1 MKSEEPAAFA
11 EAAEMRRMLQQLGQD
26 GEPATR
32 DAAQENAREE
42 RMAASM
48 DAELA
53 GLVNAQRWR
62 RRALY
67 GVASAAALLALTL
80 GARHLRFEAGSLAI
94 SAEPASGAKVT
105 QQLETSPERATAAAL
120 PVPVS
125 TGMPRASAA
134 PAPVAA
140 PSVASATEPEST
152 LAEEN
157 QLFKDAAEAGR
168 NGDVN
173 GAVARLDKLLQ
184 QYPASPLAQTALVRK
199 FRLLAKAGRTAEA
212 RHEAERYL
220 SAFPMGFAVNEARSL
235 QAAAVGEQGAP

>member
-1 MKSEEPAAFA
+1 MKSDEPAAFA
-11 EAAEMRRMLQQLGQD
+11 EAAELRRMLQQLGRD

-67 GVASAAALLALTL
+67 AVASTAALVALTL
-80 GARHLRFEAGSLAI
+80 GARHLRLDAGSLAI
-94 SAEPASGAKVT
+94 SAEPVSGAKVKP
-105 QQLETSPERATAAAL
+105 QPEAPPERATAAAL
-120 PVPVS
+120 PVALPS
-125 TGMPRASAA
+125 ATPRASA
-134 PAPVAA
+134 PAPLLS
-140 PSVASATEPEST
+140 PSVANPPEPQST

-157 QLFKDAAEAGR
+157 RLFKDAAEAGR

-173 GAVARLDKLLQ
+173 GAVVRLDKLLQ

-220 SAFPMGFAVNEARSL
+220 SAFPTGFAVNEARSL
-235 QAAAVGEQGAP
+235 QAAAVGEQGTP